1 MSKLIF
7 FVLSLS
13 IFILNTNL
21 KAASGKFDFHT
32 GWMFQPNVINVFEN
46 HVIGSGN
53 TVGAAFNNKG
63 QGFLHNGQGMCVV
76 SFEVKDG
83 VGENKGYCSWFD
95 SDGDQI
101 FTSFIGDT
109 FIGINTITVGTGNI
123 QA

>member
-1 MSKLIF
+1 
-7 FVLSLS
+7 
-13 IFILNTNL
+13 
-21 KAASGKFDFHT
+21 
-32 GWMFQPNVINVFEN
+32 MFQPNVINVSEN

-53 TVGAAFNNKG
+53 AVGAAFNNKG

-83 VGENKGYCSWFD
+83 VGENKGYCSWSD